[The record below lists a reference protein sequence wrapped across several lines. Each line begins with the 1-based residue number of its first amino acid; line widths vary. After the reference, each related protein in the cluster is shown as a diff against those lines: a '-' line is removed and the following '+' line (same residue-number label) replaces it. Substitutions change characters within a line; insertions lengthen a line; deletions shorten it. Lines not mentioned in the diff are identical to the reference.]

1 MKRKLRVFFLIFLI
15 PACLLSQEYDN
26 LSSQK
31 EDIIK
36 MLPPLRD
43 LIDSAERNSPLL
55 KMIEADLVIQK
66 LKTIS
71 SKREWMN
78 NIGFEANVRY
88 GYGLL
93 DNFVISQ
100 NFGSDLY
107 YQNVETRYNVGLFLK
122 IPLSNVYD
130 RSSTKI
136 SIKEQEKAKYQLEKT
151 LNELRQLI
159 IVQYNNVVKAHRTLG
174 LRTESLALY
183 QIQAERA
190 EKDYLNG
197 QISISEYARLK
208 EMLTVSLMN
217 LEENKI
223 EFITALQ
230 LLQEAV
236 GIKIVLK
243 QQ

>member
-1 MKRKLRVFFLIFLI
+1 MGV
-15 PACLLSQEYDN
+15 
-26 LSSQK
+26 
-31 EDIIK
+31 
-36 MLPPLRD
+36 
-43 LIDSAERNSPLL
+43 
-55 KMIEADLVIQK
+55 
-66 LKTIS
+66 
-71 SKREWMN
+71 
-78 NIGFEANVRY
+78 
-88 GYGLL
+88 
-93 DNFVISQ
+93 
-100 NFGSDLY
+100 
-107 YQNVETRYNVGLFLK
+107 FLK

-136 SIKEQEKAKYQLEKT
+136 TIKEQEKAKYQLEKT

-159 IVQYNNVVKAHRTLG
+159 IVQYNNVVKAHRTLS

-190 EKDYLNG
+190 EKDYMNG
-197 QISISEYARLK
+197 QINISEYARLK

-236 GIKIVLK
+236 GVKIELK

>member
-1 MKRKLRVFFLIFLI
+1 MNRKLKVFFLIFLM
-15 PACLLSQEYDN
+15 PVYLLAQEYGN
-26 LSSQK
+26 ISTQK

-55 KMIEADLVIQK
+55 KLIEADVVIQR
-66 LKTIS
+66 LKTVS
-71 SKREWMN
+71 LKREWMR
-78 NIGFEANVRY
+78 NIGFEASVRY

-93 DNFVISQ
+93 DNFVLSQ
-100 NFGSDLY
+100 NFGNDLY
-107 YQNVETRYNVGLFLK
+107 YQNIETRYNIGVFLK
-122 IPLSNVYD
+122 IPLSNIYD
-130 RSSTKI
+130 RSSIKI
-136 SIKEQEKAKYQLEKT
+136 SIKEQEKANYQLEKT

-159 IVQYNNVVKAHRTLG
+159 IVQYNNVVKAHRSLS

-208 EMLTVSLMN
+208 EMLTGSLMN

-223 EFITALQ
+223 EFLTALQ

-236 GIKIVLK
+236 GVKIELK
-243 QQ
+243 QE

>member
-1 MKRKLRVFFLIFLI
+1 MRLRIFFLVFLI
-15 PACLLSQEYDN
+15 PVCLCAQEFSN
-26 LSSQK
+26 IPSQK
-31 EDIIK
+31 DDIIK

-43 LIDSAERNSPLL
+43 LIDSAERKSPLL
-55 KMIEADLVIQK
+55 KMVEADLVIQK

-71 SKREWMN
+71 SKREWMR
-78 NIGFEANVRY
+78 NIGFEASVRY

-107 YQNVETRYNVGLFLK
+107 YQNVETRYNMGVFLK

-136 SIKEQEKAKYQLEKT
+136 TIKEQEKAKYQLEKT

-159 IVQYNNVVKAHRTLG
+159 IVQYNNVVKAHRTLS

-190 EKDYLNG
+190 EKDYMNG
-197 QISISEYARLK
+197 QINISEYARLK

-236 GIKIVLK
+236 GVKIELK